1 MSPERVS
8 CGSVRSSAMVNELI
22 RALVRRRGGWLN
34 GADRAEYEQLR
45 DEWVQA
51 VARERDPPRI
61 EIVEAA

>member
-1 MSPERVS
+1 MSPDS
-8 CGSVRSSAMVNELI
+8 SGLGPVRPADVVNELI

-51 VARERDPPRI
+51 VARERNPPRI
-61 EIVEAA
+61 EVVEAA